1 MKTSENAINLLKQ
14 LEGCVKKGA
23 MHIIYDDQNG
33 KPVSGFDHLP
43 HGATIGY
50 GHLIKPGEDFS
61 NGITENMA
69 TEILRTDITTAENA
83 VRKNITAP
91 LSQNQFDALVIFVY
105 NIGANNFATST
116 VVKYI
121 NNPNF
126 HSSKYPTLELAW
138 KAWEKSNG
146 HANPGL
152 AIRRAKE
159 FELFSQSV

>member
-33 KPVSGFDHLP
+33 KPVKNYDALP
-43 HGATIGY
+43 RGATIGY

-61 NGITENMA
+61 NGINETIA

-91 LSQNQFDALVIFVY
+91 LSQNQFDALVIFAY
-105 NIGANNFATST
+105 NIGAKNFATST

-126 HSSKYPTLELAW
+126 HSSKYPTLESAW
-138 KAWEKSNG
+138 KAWNKSAG
-146 HANPGL
+146 KTMSGL
-152 AIRRAKE
+152 DTRRTKE
-159 FELFSQSV
+159 LQLFYT